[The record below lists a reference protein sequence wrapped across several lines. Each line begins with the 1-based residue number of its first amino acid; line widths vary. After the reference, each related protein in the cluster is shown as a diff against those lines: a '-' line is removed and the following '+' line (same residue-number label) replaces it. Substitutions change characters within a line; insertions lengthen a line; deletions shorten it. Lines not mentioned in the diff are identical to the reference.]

1 MNSSM
6 NSSQK
11 TTILCIDD
19 EEEICFSLKT
29 LFQTQNWE
37 TATAYNVAD
46 GLRLFNRV
54 RPSLVL
60 IDYHMP
66 DINGV
71 EGVRMLRKLSDSV
84 PILVFTIDESQDVA
98 DAFLSAGAS
107 DFALKPI
114 KAPDIVS
121 RIKLHLRLLGQQNS
135 QWSDT
140 AKGISIGTLDL
151 VLDYLNSCQKSAT
164 VNEISCGTGLAYQT
178 VCRYVQH
185 MVQQRLLVTESVYGK
200 VGRPKQ
206 VYRPADSVKP

>member
-1 MNSSM
+1 MD
-6 NSSQK
+6 SSQK

-37 TATAYNVAD
+37 TAIAYNVAD
-46 GLRLFNRV
+46 GLRLFSRV

-71 EGVRMLRKLSDSV
+71 EGVRMLRKLSDNV

-98 DAFLSAGAS
+98 DSFLSAGAS

-140 AKGISIGTLDL
+140 AKGISISTLDL
-151 VLDYLNSCQKSAT
+151 VLDYLNNCQMPAT

-185 MVQQRLLVTESVYGK
+185 MVQQHLIVTESVYGK
-200 VGRPKQ
+200 VGRPKN
-206 VYRPADSVKP
+206 VYRPADVTKPQIM